1 MSWNSN
7 VVWSEGMLVRPQH
20 FQQQARFL
28 DRLVDER
35 VGALSSHPWGLEE
48 LEIDRE
54 ALSLGKLAIQRLKG
68 TLPDGTPLNIPDD
81 DAAPPTLEVPEGSQ
95 NRIVYLTLPLKRR
108 GAAEV
113 DAKPSDTSLARF
125 TPVAYEARDSN
136 EGMEGK
142 AVLQV
147 GRPRLKLLLEGEDL
161 GAYATLGLTR
171 IVECAADRKV
181 RLDDAFVPPSV
192 RCSASPRLAGLIK
205 EISGMLRQRSDS
217 LAGRVSESGRGGSA
231 EVADFMF
238 LLVVNRYA
246 PLFAHFG
253 DGSGIHPETLFQVA
267 VSMAGELSAFSA
279 NRRAP
284 EFPPYRHDHLA
295 ETFAPVMDALRR
307 SLSAV
312 LERAA
317 TALPLEPQ
325 KYGIYLATVA
335 DRSLIKGATFVLSV
349 KADLAAEEIAG
360 RFPAQVKIGSSDTIR
375 DLVNLQL
382 PGIRLR
388 ALPVAPRQIPYHSG
402 ATYFELDRGD
412 EQWTK
417 LAASGVMA
425 LHVGGD
431 FPGLGMELWAIR
443 S

>member
-20 FQQQARFL
+20 FQQQARYL

-35 VGALSSHPWGLEE
+35 AGALAAHPWGLEE

-54 ALSLGKLAIQRLKG
+54 ALSLGKLAVQRLKG
-68 TLPDGTPLNIPDD
+68 SLPDGTPLNIPDD
-81 DAAPPTLEVPEGSQ
+81 DEAPPTLEVPEGSQ

-113 DAKPSDTSLARF
+113 DAKPADTSLARY
-125 TPVAYEARDSN
+125 TPVAYEVRDSN
-136 EGMEGK
+136 EGMEGQ

-147 GRPRLKLLLEGEDL
+147 GKPRLKLMLEGEDL
-161 GAYATLGLTR
+161 GAFATLGLAR
-171 IVECAADRKV
+171 VVECGADRKV
-181 RLDDAFVPPSV
+181 RLDDAYVPPCQ
-192 RCSASPRLAGLIK
+192 RCAASPRLAGLIK
-205 EISGMLRQRSDS
+205 EIAGMLRQRSDS

-246 PLFAHFG
+246 PLLAHFG
-253 DGSGIHPETLFQVA
+253 DGRGVHPEDLYQVA
-267 VSMAGELSAFSA
+267 VSMAGELAAFSG

-295 ETFAPVMDALRR
+295 ETFAPVMDTLRH

-317 TALPLEPQ
+317 VSLPLEAQ
-325 KYGIYLATVA
+325 KYGIHVATVA
-335 DRSLIKGATFVLSV
+335 DRSLLTSATFVLSV
-349 KADLAAEEIAG
+349 RADLTAEDVAS

-388 ALPVAPRQIPYHSG
+388 ALPVAPRQLPYHSG

-412 EQWTK
+412 EQWSK
-417 LAASGVMA
+417 LAATGVLA
-425 LHVGGD
+425 LHVGGE
-431 FPGLGMELWAIR
+431 FPGLTMELWAVR
-443 S
+443 A